1 MTSTQQ
7 MQRPEISG
15 NRTLADR
22 AFAKAALPSREIGA
36 HKWGV
41 GGVLVVAG
49 GPSYIGAAALTAMA
63 AGRSGAGIV
72 NLVVPRG
79 MMGPLATLVPE
90 VAFVPLPD
98 GDLSSLGRRLMDV
111 LVERGK
117 RCQAVV
123 VGPGLGD
130 DDYASAIVQRLLGLT
145 AANRTS
151 RLGFGAVDRETADDE
166 RSALDWD
173 IPILVD
179 ADGLNTLA
187 AMPEWWTQIPAGR
200 LILTPHVGEMSR
212 LLEIEPDQVLADPVT
227 VAEEATRRFGQIVCL
242 KAGYTIATDGER
254 TIVSEDAPA
263 SLATAG
269 TGDILAG
276 SIGAFLAQGVAPLE
290 AIGLATYVGGRAAR
304 RIEEQVGTLGLI
316 ASDLPPAI
324 ATELGDLERT

>member
-1 MTSTQQ
+1 MTSTQ

-15 NRTLADR
+15 NRVLADR
-22 AFAKAALPSREIGA
+22 TFARAALPRRDVGA

-41 GGVLVVAG
+41 GGLLVVAG

-63 AGRSGAGIV
+63 AGRSGAGII

-79 MMGPLATLVPE
+79 MMGPLASIVPE

-98 GDLSSLGRRLMDV
+98 GDLSSLGRRMVDV

-117 RCQAVV
+117 RCGAVV

-130 DDYASAIVQRLLGLT
+130 DDYAAAIVRRLLGLT
-145 AANRTS
+145 AANQTS

-187 AMPEWWTQIPAGR
+187 AMPDWWTQVPAGR
-200 LILTPHVGEMSR
+200 LVLTPHVGEMSR
-212 LLEIEPDQVLADPVT
+212 LMGMESNDVLEDPVA
-227 VAEEATRRFGQIVCL
+227 VAEEAARRFGQVVCL
-242 KAGYTIATDGER
+242 KAGYVIATDGER
-254 TIVSEDAPA
+254 TMISEDAPA

-269 TGDILAG
+269 TGDVLAG
-276 SIGAFLAQGVAPLE
+276 SIGAFLAQGVAPLD

-304 RIEEQVGTLGLI
+304 RMEEQVGTLGLM

>member
-1 MTSTQQ
+1 MTSRQL
-7 MQRPEISG
+7 QRPEITG
-15 NRTLADR
+15 NRVLADR
-22 AFAKAALPSREIGA
+22 TFARAALPCRDVGA

-41 GGVLVVAG
+41 GGLLVVAG

-63 AGRSGAGIV
+63 AGRSGAGII

-111 LVERGK
+111 LIERGK
-117 RCQAVV
+117 RSRAVV

-130 DDYASAIVQRLLGLT
+130 DAYASAIVRRLLGLT
-145 AANRTS
+145 AANQTS

-179 ADGLNTLA
+179 ADGLNTIA
-187 AMPEWWTQIPAGR
+187 AMPEWWTQVPAGR
-200 LILTPHVGEMSR
+200 LVLTPHVGEMSR
-212 LLEIEPDQVLADPVT
+212 LMDIESNDVLEDPVA
-227 VAEEATRRFGQIVCL
+227 VAEEAARRFGQVVCL
-242 KAGYTIATDGER
+242 KAGYAIATDGER
-254 TIVSEDAPA
+254 TIISEDAPA

-269 TGDILAG
+269 TGDVLAG
-276 SIGAFLAQGVAPLE
+276 SIGAFLAQGVAPLD

-304 RIEEQVGTLGLI
+304 RMEERVGTLGLI